1 MSGGFAGI
9 QRSVELSDDGVLRV
23 EDRNTGRQVTAQIST
38 TDLEA
43 ITTLLTQVQPASSS
57 PRFSNCRDC
66 LYYEITVQ
74 RGNETFTAE
83 MSDLDLDQSALSLLI
98 NTLARVQEQALTPDA
113 APLRFAA
120 QVKRR
125 SLGGI

>member
-98 NTLARVQEQALTPDA
+98 NTLARVQEQALAGT
-113 APLRFAA
+113 
-120 QVKRR
+120 
-125 SLGGI
+125 S